1 VPTNQNDDN
10 IIEFNEER
18 KRKDFQHKT
27 LFLVFYTRIK
37 LERDYRREKKIDD

>member
-18 KRKDFQHKT
+18 KRKD
-27 LFLVFYTRIK
+27 
-37 LERDYRREKKIDD
+37 YRREKKIDD